1 LQLST
6 LCILYITAS
15 ELIQPP
21 LFCEQ
26 FQGIFDRLEKD
37 MDSFGIRL
45 SVGQGRPV
53 NTNLGSEHKTGS
65 GQHSDTKDLGGN
77 GTSSTGASS
86 DRGSKKKRGKGTG
99 STKGGSLE
107 KDDDNEESI
116 PVKGKK
122 SHRKNK
128 DAGAS
133 GDIKHGGKK
142 TSEKMIEENANI
154 FPDELIE
161 EKVLAV
167 APELEELGGQE
178 LDQYFD
184 NCFFLS

>member
-1 LQLST
+1 VNK
-6 LCILYITAS
+6 
-15 ELIQPP
+15 
-21 LFCEQ
+21 

-37 MDSFGIRL
+37 MDSFGIRH
-45 SVGQGRPV
+45 SFGQGRPV
-53 NTNLGSEHKTGS
+53 NMNLGSEHKTGS
-65 GQHSDTKDLGGN
+65 GQFSDTKDLGDN
-77 GTSSTGASS
+77 DTSSTGVSS

-107 KDDDNEESI
+107 KDDDNGESI

-122 SHRKNK
+122 AHRKSK
-128 DAGAS
+128 DASSS

-142 TSEKMIEENANI
+142 APEKTKDENANM

-161 EKVLAV
+161 QKVLSV

-178 LDQYFD
+178 LDQY
-184 NCFFLS
+184 LQ

>member
-1 LQLST
+1 
-6 LCILYITAS
+6 
-15 ELIQPP
+15 
-21 LFCEQ
+21 LFYEQ
-26 FQGIFDRLEKD
+26 YQSIFDRLEKD
-37 MDSFGIRL
+37 MDSFGIRH
-45 SVGQGRPV
+45 SVGQGRPL
-53 NTNLGSEHKTGS
+53 NANLGSEHKTGC
-65 GQHSDTKDLGGN
+65 GQYSDTKDLGDN
-77 GTSSTGASS
+77 DTSSTGVSS

-116 PVKGKK
+116 PIKGKK

-133 GDIKHGGKK
+133 GDVKHGGKK
-142 TSEKMIEENANI
+142 ASEKIKEESTNI

-161 EKVLAV
+161 QKVLAA

-178 LDQYFD
+178 LDQYLD
-184 NCFFLS
+184 NSVFEVILKVF